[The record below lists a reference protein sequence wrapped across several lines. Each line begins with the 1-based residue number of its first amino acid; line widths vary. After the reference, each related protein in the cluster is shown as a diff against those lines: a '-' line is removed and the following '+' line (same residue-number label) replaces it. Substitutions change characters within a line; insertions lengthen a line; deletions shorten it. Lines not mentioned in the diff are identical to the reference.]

1 MIELL
6 ATTIVIY
13 GTSNGVWSP
22 SHPDL
27 YPLSS
32 TSPNIVRPSIQIIED
47 RYIPETPLSDNNGNI
62 IIF

>member
-32 TSPNIVRPSIQIIED
+32 TPPNIVRPSIQIIED
-47 RYIPETPLSDNNGNI
+47 RYIPETPLSDDNGNI